1 MDSRHKKK
9 FSLQPLSPPRFEE
22 KPTEVPEVPAK
33 LEIPPNH
40 TPQWG
45 SVTLPIFVYDCK
57 LSSLIEVL
65 VYKESEEKPAD
76 IYEDHL
82 CGEKSEDRKEN
93 DDDAREAQQ
102 NLVSP
107 EPKSDD
113 SDVVRGSKMRFYK
126 FMRKKLNY
134 FTWIFFIDT

>member
-9 FSLQPLSPPRFEE
+9 FSLQPLSPPQFEE
-22 KPTEVPEVPAK
+22 QQAEVPEVPTK

-45 SVTLPIFVYDCK
+45 SVTLPVFVYDCK

-82 CGEKSEDRKEN
+82 CGEKGT
-93 DDDAREAQQ
+93 DDAKDEDAAAAEAQQ
-102 NLVSP
+102 SLLSP
-107 EPKSDD
+107 EPKSED
-113 SDVVRGSKMRFYK
+113 SDVVRG
-126 FMRKKLNY
+126 L
-134 FTWIFFIDT
+134 

>member
-22 KPTEVPEVPAK
+22 QQAEVPEVPTK

-45 SVTLPIFVYDCK
+45 SVTLPLFVYDCK

-82 CGEKSEDRKEN
+82 CGEKKEEGKEDEVG
-93 DDDAREAQQ
+93 EAQQ
-102 NLVSP
+102 NMLSP
-107 EPKSDD
+107 EPKSED
-113 SDVVRGSKMRFYK
+113 SDVVRGQS
-126 FMRKKLNY
+126 
-134 FTWIFFIDT
+134 TV

>member
-9 FSLQPLSPPRFEE
+9 FSLQPLSPPRFDEQQA
-22 KPTEVPEVPAK
+22 EVAEVVPAK

-45 SVTLPIFVYDCK
+45 SVTVPVFVYDCK

-82 CGEKSEDRKEN
+82 CGEKGDDCK
-93 DDDAREAQQ
+93 DDDAATREAQHS
-102 NLVSP
+102 LVSP
-107 EPKSDD
+107 EPKSED
-113 SDVVRGSKMRFYK
+113 SDIVRGQWQYSLWQRW
-126 FMRKKLNY
+126 L
-134 FTWIFFIDT
+134 